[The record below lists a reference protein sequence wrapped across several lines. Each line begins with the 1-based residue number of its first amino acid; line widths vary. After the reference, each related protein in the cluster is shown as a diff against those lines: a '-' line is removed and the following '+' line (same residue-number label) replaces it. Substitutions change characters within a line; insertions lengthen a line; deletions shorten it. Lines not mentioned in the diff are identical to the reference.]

1 MPGQPARAHAHFRF
15 PLAIHP
21 RESPAATSVTAISRS
36 QALRVPTFSVNPLWG
51 RMLRAAIEKRY
62 AHVNKL
68 WTMRLPCGRL
78 RKIWQESF
86 SGEF

>member
-36 QALRVPTFSVNPLWG
+36 ASVKSSNVFGEPTLGQNVASCNRKTFGLCAEAVDDASSLWKAEENLAG
-51 RMLRAAIEKRY
+51 IVL
-62 AHVNKL
+62 
-68 WTMRLPCGRL
+68 G
-78 RKIWQESF
+78 
-86 SGEF
+86 